1 MPHDGRDFMTPI
13 QGFLQERR
21 ADKSRRADHRDLHLT
36 LLRLG
41 GMFFNAHVSPVNIDR
56 RTDFVQES

>member
-1 MPHDGRDFMTPI
+1 MTPI